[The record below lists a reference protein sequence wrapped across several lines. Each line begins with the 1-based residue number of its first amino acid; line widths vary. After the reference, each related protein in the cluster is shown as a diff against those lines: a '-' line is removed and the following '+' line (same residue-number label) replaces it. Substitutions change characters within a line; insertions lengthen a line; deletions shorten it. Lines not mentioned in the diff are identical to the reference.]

1 MKDFIIARL
10 KEPSTYAGLAAM
22 VASLSFIP
30 AADAWAQVI
39 LSAGAAIAG
48 GLAIVMKDKV

>member
-1 MKDFIIARL
+1 MKEFIIARL

-30 AADAWAQVI
+30 AADAWASVI
-39 LSAGAAIAG
+39 IAAGAAIAG
-48 GLAIVMKDKV
+48 GLAIVMPEKK